1 MVLRSLVP
9 ISDDDWPDDGLSGVT
24 MNTFPVVV
32 NVQFSL
38 SRFFVV
44 FLPVALNVAV
54 ALVTIAVVTVAVVTV
69 ALVTATLIADARLR
83 STSHNNGDGQFRP

>member
-54 ALVTIAVVTVAVVTV
+54 ALVTIAVVTVA
-69 ALVTATLIADARLR
+69 LVTATLIADARLR
-83 STSHNNGDGQFRP
+83 STPHNNGDVQFRP

>member
-54 ALVTIAVVTVAVVTV
+54 ALVTIAVVTVA
-69 ALVTATLIADARLR
+69 LVTATLIADARLR
-83 STSHNNGDGQFRP
+83 STPHNNGDGQFRP